1 MIALVLALFTFGA
14 SLAILCIKRGIFEAT
29 LATQMLLV
37 SASVGALSAGWSS
50 VGSFKGSANQGI
62 SFFLLLL
69 SALQLAVGLAFMH
82 RFRLLKL
89 PATTDVNRS
98 LALDKDRE
106 GVDA

>member
-14 SLAILCIKRGIFEAT
+14 AMAILCIKRGIFEAT
-29 LATQMLLV
+29 LAAQMMLL
-37 SASVGALSAGWSS
+37 SASVGALSAGWATLNANE
-50 VGSFKGSANQGI
+50 GSANQGI

-69 SALQLAVGLAFMH
+69 SALQLAVGLAFLH

-98 LALDKDRE
+98 LALAKDQE
-106 GVDA
+106 GQSP